1 MLRSLRFR
9 KLTCISRKG
18 AELGHMLLL
27 NSNRKPYME
36 SPMTLSYL
44 TLKGQSQDD
53 SDFKALYP
61 AKGAELGH
69 VVTIKYL

>member
-1 MLRSLRFR
+1 
-9 KLTCISRKG
+9 
-18 AELGHMLLL
+18 
-27 NSNRKPYME
+27 ME